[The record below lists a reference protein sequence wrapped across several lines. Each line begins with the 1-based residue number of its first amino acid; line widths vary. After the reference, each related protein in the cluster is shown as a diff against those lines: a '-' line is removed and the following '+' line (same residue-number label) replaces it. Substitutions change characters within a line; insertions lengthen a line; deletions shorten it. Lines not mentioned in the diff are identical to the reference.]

1 MPEPKTPNQNFP
13 RLTMQQAK
21 EEMACF
27 QKIYPLVRLVD
38 LKTLATQPC
47 YAPWKGRAPCRNC
60 IGREALNCKGKKSKI
75 EYLGT
80 KAYQATA
87 IYVEV
92 DGVPYVFD
100 IMKTHTLIGAAMP
113 DNLDLYRDEPLV
125 KIAYQICR
133 WHHERYDGK
142 GYPDGLVGD
151 QIPISAQVVSLAD
164 VYDALTSK
172 RVYKD
177 AYPHKK
183 AIQMIMNGECGVF
196 NPLLLECLLDVE
208 SRIQVAMNTLP
219 APR

>member
-38 LKTLATQPC
+38 LKTLVTQPC

-100 IMKTHTLIGAAMP
+100 IMKTHTLIGAEML

-142 GYPDGLVGD
+142 GYPDGLVF
-151 QIPISAQVVSLAD
+151 QPSAEQKG
-164 VYDALTSK
+164 TK
-172 RVYKD
+172 
-177 AYPHKK
+177 P
-183 AIQMIMNGECGVF
+183 
-196 NPLLLECLLDVE
+196 
-208 SRIQVAMNTLP
+208 
-219 APR
+219 

>member
-1 MPEPKTPNQNFP
+1 MTDILLD
-13 RLTMQQAK
+13 RLTQKTDRYQISRAERSLINTAAALHDIGKITIDDKILNKPGRLTK
-21 EEMACF
+21 EE
-27 QKIYPLVRLVD
+27 
-38 LKTLATQPC
+38 
-47 YAPWKGRAPCRNC
+47 
-60 IGREALNCKGKKSKI
+60 
-75 EYLGT
+75 
-80 KAYQATA
+80 
-87 IYVEV
+87 
-92 DGVPYVFD
+92 FD
-100 IMKTHTLIGAAMP
+100 IMKTHTLIGAEML

-164 VYDALTSK
+164 VYAALTSK
-172 RVYKD
+172 RGYKD
-177 AYPHKK
+177 AYPDCSAFNEDDLKK

-219 APR
+219 PPR